1 MLYFTGDTHGDIQ
14 RFAKRNIKTLKN
26 GDTLFVCGDFGFVW
40 DNSSAEQKMLNKLT
54 KLPFLICF
62 IDGTHENFKLLDAY
76 PVVPWHGAKAHK
88 IRDNIF
94 HLMRGQLYDFE
105 GKTVFALGGGENP
118 ELVLKDDEEITERPE
133 VPTKEEMLAGVE
145 SLEKAQY
152 KVDYVITHEPPAKV
166 RDFLMLSSTE
176 NSTVTA
182 LGAYLD
188 ELAAQTEYGKWFF
201 GSIHT
206 DKFISS
212 SSVSVFS
219 NIIEGESGKKI
230 N

>member
-14 RFAKRNIKTLKN
+14 RFSKRNIKSLKN

-40 DNSSAEQKMLNKLT
+40 DNSASEQKMLNKLS
-54 KLPFLICF
+54 KLPFLVCF
-62 IDGTHENFKLLDAY
+62 IDGTHENFNLLNAY
-76 PVVPWHGAKAHK
+76 PVIPWHGAKAHK
-88 IRDNIF
+88 IRDNVY

-105 GKTVFALGGGENP
+105 GKKIFTLGGGENP
-118 ELVLKDDEEITERPE
+118 DLILKDDEEITDRPE
-133 VPTKEEMLAGVE
+133 VPTKEEMLEGVN
-145 SLEKAQY
+145 SLEKADY
-152 KVDYVITHEPPAKV
+152 KVDYILTHEPPAKIK
-166 RDFLMLSSTE
+166 DFLRLSSTE
-176 NSTVTA
+176 TSAVTA

-201 GSIHT
+201 ASMHT
-206 DKFISS
+206 DKFVSASCI
-212 SSVSVFS
+212 SVFT